1 MQVQA
6 SKGNHAHFEPTHWSV
21 VLSAQVSDSA
31 AGQQALAKLCT
42 VYWYPLYAFVRRTGK
57 DHHQA
62 QDLTQGFFAFLLG
75 AEGLKTV
82 DRAKGRFRSFLLA
95 SLNHYLAN
103 ERDRRD
109 AIKRGGN
116 TVTVSWDAFEAE
128 QRYAHEPADH
138 ASPDVLFAR
147 NWAKALVERVTAR
160 LHSEY
165 ADRRIADTFDA
176 LQPFLT
182 REVEQGEYAGIAS
195 SLGMTEGAI
204 RTSVNRLRERF
215 GKLLRAELA
224 QTISDPAE
232 LNEELRHIIEALAR
246 E

>member
-1 MQVQA
+1 MQVPPSQENRA
-6 SKGNHAHFEPTHWSV
+6 QFEPTHWSV
-21 VLSAQVSDSA
+21 VLSAQMSDSA
-31 AGQQALAKLCT
+31 AGQLALAKLCT

-62 QDLTQGFFAFLLG
+62 QDLTQGFFAFLLST
-75 AEGLKTV
+75 EGLKTV
-82 DRAKGRFRSFLLA
+82 DRMKGRFRSFLLV
-95 SLNHYLAN
+95 SLNHYLSN
-103 ERDRRD
+103 ERDRQA
-109 AIKRGGN
+109 AIKRGGS
-116 TVTVSWDAFEAE
+116 TVTVSWDAVEAE

-147 NWAKALVERVTAR
+147 SWANALVERVIAR

-176 LQPFLT
+176 LRPFLT
-182 REVEQGEYAGIAS
+182 REVEHGEYARIAS

-224 QTISDPAE
+224 QTISDPCE
-232 LNEELRHIIEALAR
+232 LNEELRHIIEALAHD
-246 E
+246 